1 MGKRSRRPQSQHC
14 EPRGSLV
21 HIWWP
26 NKDLFLKDLFSSG
39 RWTLWGWSGIKPLYQ
54 CSAGGLPIKHM
65 SIHLGEV
72 TNEDRKTEDP
82 AGGAIIAVAGFG
94 EREASKAQMK
104 RLTFTLK

>member
-1 MGKRSRRPQSQHC
+1 
-14 EPRGSLV
+14 
-21 HIWWP
+21 
-26 NKDLFLKDLFSSG
+26 
-39 RWTLWGWSGIKPLYQ
+39 
-54 CSAGGLPIKHM
+54 M